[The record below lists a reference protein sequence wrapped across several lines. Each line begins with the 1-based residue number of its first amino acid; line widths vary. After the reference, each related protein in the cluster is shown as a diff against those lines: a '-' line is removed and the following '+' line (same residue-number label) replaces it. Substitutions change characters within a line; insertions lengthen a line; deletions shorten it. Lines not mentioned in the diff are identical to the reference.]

1 MKDRLG
7 KAKWWNQPLSNPT
20 QNAFRRFQ
28 REPGGE
34 WFGKR
39 FNESEREF
47 KTILNKALK
56 THYSDILDDL

>member
-7 KAKWWNQPLSNPT
+7 RAKWWNQPLSNPT

-34 WFGKR
+34 WFDKGIR
-39 FNESEREF
+39 DSERRF